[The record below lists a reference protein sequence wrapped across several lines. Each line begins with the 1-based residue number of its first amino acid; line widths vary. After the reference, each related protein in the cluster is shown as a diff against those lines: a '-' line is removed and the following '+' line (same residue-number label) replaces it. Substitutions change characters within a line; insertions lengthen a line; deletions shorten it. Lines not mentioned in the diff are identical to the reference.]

1 MAARDGAVMR
11 SAKAVSSSMQPW
23 RLKRWLR
30 EPLLHFLLIG
40 LVMFV
45 VYSVL
50 NPTSGQGDRLSRI
63 ELTADDLRQ
72 LEVVWA
78 AKWQRPPTPEE
89 LRTLVAAK
97 VREEIFYREGLAL
110 GLDKE
115 DTIVKRRLAQKVEFL
130 SEDVSTM
137 RDPGVKELKAWFEKN
152 ASRFALPSR
161 VTFRH
166 LYFSCD
172 RRGERTRADATGAL
186 AQLAGRPADW
196 PAVHLADLFMYQ
208 NYYADR
214 TPEYVTNVFGT
225 KFAQALAQLK
235 PAASWQGPV
244 ESGFGWH
251 LVWVDALTPG
261 RVPDFE
267 EVEPEVKNDWIA
279 EQRAAA
285 RQRAFET
292 MQARYEVILPQAGA
306 QGVAVAGT
314 TPIKKAP

>member
-1 MAARDGAVMR
+1 MS
-11 SAKAVSSSMQPW
+11 SAKTVSSSLQPG

-40 LVMFV
+40 LVMFI
-45 VYSVL
+45 VYHAL
-50 NPTSGQGDRLSRI
+50 HPNSGQGDRLSRI

-72 LEVVWA
+72 LEVAWA
-78 AKWQRPPTPEE
+78 AKWQRPPGPEE
-89 LRTLVAAK
+89 LRNLVAAK
-97 VREEIFYREGLAL
+97 VKEEILYREGLAL

-130 SEDVSTM
+130 SEDVSTR

-152 ASRFALPSR
+152 ASHFALPSR

-166 LYFSCD
+166 LYFSFD
-172 RRGERTRADATGAL
+172 RRGDHTCADATRAL
-186 AQLAGRPADW
+186 AKLAGQPADS
-196 PAVHLADLFMYQ
+196 PATVNLADPFMYQ
-208 NYYADR
+208 SYYADR
-214 TPEYVTNVFGT
+214 TPEYVANVFGT

-235 PAASWQGPV
+235 PAASWQGPI

-251 LVWVDALTPG
+251 LVWVDSLTPG

-267 EVEPEVKNDWIA
+267 EVEQEVNNEWLA

-285 RQRAFET
+285 RQKAFEA
-292 MQARYEVILPQAGA
+292 MKSRYEVILPKAGV
-306 QGVAVAGT
+306 QGVTVAGT
-314 TPIKKAP
+314 SPIKKAP

>member
-1 MAARDGAVMR
+1 MS
-11 SAKAVSSSMQPW
+11 SAKTVSSSMQPA

-45 VYSVL
+45 VYNAL
-50 NPTSGQGDRLSRI
+50 HPNSGQGDRLSRI

-72 LEVVWA
+72 LELAWA
-78 AKWQRPPTPEE
+78 AKWQRPPGPEE
-89 LRTLVAAK
+89 LRNLVAAK
-97 VREEIFYREGLAL
+97 VREEILYREGLAL

-130 SEDVSTM
+130 SEDVSTI

-166 LYFSCD
+166 LYFSFD
-172 RRGERTRADATGAL
+172 RRGERSRADATRAL
-186 AQLAGRPADW
+186 AKLAGQPADS
-196 PAVHLADLFMYQ
+196 PATVNLADPFMYQ
-208 NYYADR
+208 SYYADR
-214 TPEYVTNVFGT
+214 TPEYVANVFGT
-225 KFAQALAQLK
+225 KFAQALSQLK
-235 PAASWQGPV
+235 PAASWQGPI

-251 LVWVDALTPG
+251 LVWVDSLTSG

-267 EVEPEVKNDWIA
+267 EVEQEVKNEWVA
-279 EQRAAA
+279 EQRAEA
-285 RQRAFET
+285 RRKAFET
-292 MQARYEVILPQAGA
+292 MKTRYEIILPKAGV
-306 QGVAVAGT
+306 QGVTVAGT

>member
-1 MAARDGAVMR
+1 MS
-11 SAKAVSSSMQPW
+11 SAKTVSSPVQPA
-23 RLKRWLR
+23 RRKRWLR

-40 LVMFV
+40 LVMFA
-45 VYSVL
+45 VY
-50 NPTSGQGDRLSRI
+50 NARHPNSGQGDRLSRI

-72 LEVVWA
+72 LEMAWA
-78 AKWQRPPTPEE
+78 AKWQRPPGPEE
-89 LRTLVAAK
+89 LRNLVAAK
-97 VREEIFYREGLAL
+97 VREEILYREGLAL

-152 ASRFALPSR
+152 ASHFALPSR

-172 RRGERTRADATGAL
+172 RRGERSSIDANRAL
-186 AQLAGRPADW
+186 AKLAGQPADS
-196 PAVHLADLFMYQ
+196 PATMNLADPFMYQ
-208 NYYADR
+208 SYYADR
-214 TPEYVTNVFGT
+214 TPEYVANVFGT
-225 KFAQALAQLK
+225 KFAQALSQLK
-235 PAASWQGPV
+235 PAASWQGPI

-251 LVWVDALTPG
+251 LVWVDSLTPG

-267 EVEPEVKNDWIA
+267 AVEQEVKNEWVA
-279 EQRAAA
+279 EQRAEA
-285 RQRAFET
+285 RRKAFET
-292 MQARYEVILPQAGA
+292 MKTRYEIILPQAGV